1 MKGVNDL
8 TDEQRLNAVYNALP
22 RQPQRHELGGGIY
35 YTCHWLK
42 CNNTVT
48 RWQNY
53 CDQCGQ
59 KIDWSE
65 YL

>member
-1 MKGVNDL
+1 MFEL
-8 TDEQRLNAVYNALP
+8 TDEQRIEAIYNAV
-22 RQPQRHELGGGIY
+22 PQRPRRHEVGGSY
-35 YTCHWLK
+35 YYVCHWLK

-59 KIDWSE
+59 RIDWRDE
-65 YL
+65 E